1 MKLAYTRAMLN
12 AALSGRLHEVRTVA
26 HPVFKVA
33 VPVEC
38 PGVPAEFL
46 DARGMWADKAAY
58 DRSALDLSARFNK
71 NFEKFQGIER
81 EIAEAAPVG
90 G

>member
-1 MKLAYTRAMLN
+1 MKLRYTRAMLN
-12 AALSGRLHEVRTVA
+12 AALSGELRDVA
-26 HPVFKVA
+26 MVTDPVFKVA
-33 VPVEC
+33 VPAAC

-46 DARGMWADKAAY
+46 DARGMWADKAAF
-58 DRSALDLSARFNK
+58 DKAARDLSSRFNK
-71 NFEKFQGIER
+71 NFEKFQAVKR